1 MIQFYKQK
9 DKNYFYLVYRSFCLM
24 FIYME
29 TALYQLEGFKHQKI
43 QYTKNSKFL
52 DNIMMFVFLDF
63 VSRKI
68 TPISTTSKNAIT
80 RLSSYPSL
88 VPFLH
93 SDDGLV

>member
-1 MIQFYKQK
+1 MA
-9 DKNYFYLVYRSFCLM
+9 
-24 FIYME
+24 

-43 QYTKNSKFL
+43 QYTKIQSSQIAGNFIL
-52 DNIMMFVFLDF
+52 HYDVRLLDF

-68 TPISTTSKNAIT
+68 TPISTTSINAIT
-80 RLSSYPSL
+80 RVSSYPSL